1 MRTGYTGGVPPR
13 GLSYSH
19 LRSAFC
25 FSVVVLNEE
34 MISVIDNAGLVSI
47 SQEDPCFKVLDN
59 ISALAL

>member
-1 MRTGYTGGVPPR
+1 M

-25 FSVVVLNEE
+25 FSVVVLKEE
-34 MISVIDNAGLVSI
+34 MISVMDSAGLASI
-47 SQEDPCFKVLDN
+47 SREDPCSKVLDN